1 MGAED
6 LQNRAEN
13 EKLSAAL
20 GEIFSNPDMLSAI
33 SSMAQKLK
41 NSDKADIPS
50 ESNEAKTEE
59 KAEEK
64 AESKTPSQDGLGAM
78 ADKLPDIMNMLSGKG
93 NDPAQRRRSDLLCA
107 LKPYLSQS
115 RCDAIDRM
123 IRISEL
129 SNVFKTLS

>member
-1 MGAED
+1 MSADD
-6 LQNRAEN
+6 LQKGAEN

-41 NSDKADIPS
+41 NGDKSNIPS
-50 ESNEAKTEE
+50 ESNESKTEE
-59 KAEEK
+59 KT
-64 AESKTPSQDGLGAM
+64 ESKSSAQDGLGAM

-129 SNVFKTLS
+129 SSVFKTLN

>member
-1 MGAED
+1 MSADD
-6 LQNRAEN
+6 LQKGAEN

-41 NSDKADIPS
+41 NGDKSNIPS
-50 ESNEAKTEE
+50 ENNESKP
-59 KAEEK
+59 EEK
-64 AESKTPSQDGLGAM
+64 AESKTPAQDGLGAM

-129 SNVFKTLS
+129 SSVFKTLN

>member
-1 MGAED
+1 MSADD
-6 LQNRAEN
+6 LQKGAEN

-41 NSDKADIPS
+41 NGDKADISS
-50 ESNEAKTEE
+50 ESNESKTEE
-59 KAEEK
+59 KT
-64 AESKTPSQDGLGAM
+64 ESKSSAQDGLGAM

-129 SNVFKTLS
+129 SSVFKTLN

>member
-1 MGAED
+1 MSAEELRNGAD
-6 LQNRAEN
+6 N

-33 SSMAQKLK
+33 GAMAQKLK
-41 NSDKADIPS
+41 GGEKADIPTEKS
-50 ESNEAKTEE
+50 ESSNKDPEE
-59 KAEEK
+59 KSLSSENVNAI
-64 AESKTPSQDGLGAM
+64 

-93 NDPAQRRRSDLLCA
+93 NDPAQRRRSELLSA

-129 SNVFKTLS
+129 SNVFKTLN

>member
-64 AESKTPSQDGLGAM
+64 AESKTPTQDGLGAM

-129 SNVFKTLS
+129 SSVFKTLN